1 MGFRIN
7 TNVITLKAQRNLE
20 KSTGSMN
27 RALERLASGSRIN
40 KAGDDA
46 AGLAVSEGL
55 RSQVRG
61 LQQAI
66 RNANDGVGFLQTA
79 EGALAE
85 ATNIVQRIRE
95 LGIQAANGAIADN
108 DRINL
113 NNEVSALLEEFQRIA
128 SSTEYNG
135 VYLLDGTFVTKDL
148 QVGTRKGQTI
158 SFSIG
163 DARATSIGS
172 LATQSGAQNSLTG
185 TTSNLIINGIS
196 FTAASSTDDTL
207 STSGNAFSALAVA
220 KRINGKVSETK
231 VEADIQNA
239 IVRTVTAPAF
249 SAWTAAG
256 GAGTLA
262 GDTFKINGVEV
273 VGTGISSTNAFI
285 EAVNRV
291 SSLSG
296 VKARL
301 QSGSTTQIEFFTL
314 DGRNVQIQVSGF
326 SAGTVVSSSFAY
338 ALFGGSGNT
347 AVATTY
353 SGGGFGYT
361 AALTAITAGV
371 SMGDI
376 NAVLTGAI
384 RLRSASEITIAQ
396 STSASAMLG
405 IANLS
410 AGNTVIGIDTTQN
423 LATVSIDSQA
433 RASDALIVVDAVI
446 TQLVNIRARLG
457 AVQNRLESNTNNLSI
472 TAENL
477 AAAQSQIRDAD
488 LAIETAEL
496 TKNQILQQAGV
507 AVMGQAN
514 VSAQAALQLLKF

>member
-172 LATQSGAQNSLTG
+172 LATMSGAQNSLSG
-185 TTSNLIINGIS
+185 TTNNLIINGIS
-196 FTAASSTDDTL
+196 FTASSSTDDTL

-239 IVRTVTAPAF
+239 NVRTLRGMVF
-249 SAWTAAG
+249 SMFS
-256 GAGTLA
+256 GTLA
-262 GDTFKINGVEV
+262 GDTFKINGVQV
-273 VGTGISSTNAFI
+273 VGTGISSTNALI

-301 QSGSTTQIEFFTL
+301 QSGSTTLIDLFTL
-314 DGRNVQIQVSGF
+314 DGRNVQIQISGVA
-326 SAGTVVSSSFAY
+326 SAVGGGTVSNSFIFAVAGFTGAAISTDYAGAYTGANANGGFGIPFTFSSYS
-338 ALFGGSGNT
+338 FGGST
-347 AVATTY
+347 MPAVSDLSVT
-353 SGGGFGYT
+353 
-361 AALTAITAGV
+361 
-371 SMGDI
+371 
-376 NAVLTGAI
+376 LTGAI
-384 RLRSASEITIAQ
+384 RLRSASEITIAA
-396 STSASAMLG
+396 STSAPPLW
-405 IANLS
+405 
-410 AGNTVIGIDTTQN
+410 
-423 LATVSIDSQA
+423 
-433 RASDALIVVDAVI
+433 AS
-446 TQLVNIRARLG
+446 
-457 AVQNRLESNTNNLSI
+457 
-472 TAENL
+472 
-477 AAAQSQIRDAD
+477 
-488 LAIETAEL
+488 
-496 TKNQILQQAGV
+496 
-507 AVMGQAN
+507 
-514 VSAQAALQLLKF
+514 